1 MGKIFLNGLLYFL
14 TDDLNFCLS
23 MSLGVW
29 MAGRKMK
36 KKKGYLVKFLL
47 YICMLIL
54 WSVLFYCSG
63 GKTGSFRLQI
73 GIARYSFVFFITIFL
88 VRWMFKC
95 SWFTAMHSATVA
107 YCLEHI
113 AQRSSSMVWELLG
126 IRSYAIQRIMLYSTI
141 CIVFYCGYLFF
152 LKDSS
157 YSEDSENE
165 QDKIMV
171 LLAFFV
177 AVADI
182 GICLTMGEVYFETG
196 NKNLMVCEHL
206 STIIISIL
214 ALIVGVS
221 RVRESSERQEKNM
234 VKQMLALE
242 KQNYQR
248 EKAVAEVINI
258 KCHDLK
264 HQISNLESRID
275 AEELQEINRAVDE
288 YEANLH
294 TGNPALDMVLRNKVL
309 LCQQKKIDFTCIADG
324 KLLSFMKNRDIYAL
338 FGNLLDNGIEAAE
351 KMENP
356 DMRVIS
362 LTITEKSSMVFIHM
376 ENYYEGE
383 IHFEDGLPKTEKED
397 VFYHGYG
404 TRSVRFLSEKYDGD
418 VVMKAEDGIFVVDIM
433 FPRDALETNKM

>member
-1 MGKIFLNGLLYFL
+1 MGKTLLNGLLYFL

-36 KKKGYLVKFLL
+36 KKKGYLAKFLF
-47 YICMLIL
+47 YICMLIV

-63 GKTGSFRLQI
+63 GKTGPFRLQV
-73 GIARYSFVFFITIFL
+73 GIARYSFIFFITIFW

-95 SWFTAMHSATVA
+95 SWFTAIHSATVA

-126 IRSYAIQRIMLYSTI
+126 IQSYAIQRIMLYSTI

-196 NKNLMVCEHL
+196 NKKLMACEHL

-221 RVRESSERQEKNM
+221 RVQESRERQEKNM

-242 KQNYQR
+242 KQSYQR
-248 EKAVAEVINI
+248 EK
-258 KCHDLK
+258 
-264 HQISNLESRID
+264 RW
-275 AEELQEINRAVDE
+275 
-288 YEANLH
+288 
-294 TGNPALDMVLRNKVL
+294 
-309 LCQQKKIDFTCIADG
+309 QK
-324 KLLSFMKNRDIYAL
+324 
-338 FGNLLDNGIEAAE
+338 
-351 KMENP
+351 
-356 DMRVIS
+356 
-362 LTITEKSSMVFIHM
+362 
-376 ENYYEGE
+376 
-383 IHFEDGLPKTEKED
+383 
-397 VFYHGYG
+397 
-404 TRSVRFLSEKYDGD
+404 
-418 VVMKAEDGIFVVDIM
+418 
-433 FPRDALETNKM
+433 